1 MNLETEKLLPL
12 EKQIDEMEILDAI
25 SLMIRN
31 NIEGIQVL
39 ESSKKE
45 ICILVLIEIYV
56 EVKAIY

>member
-39 ESSKKE
+39 ESSKE
-45 ICILVLIEIYV
+45 ICLAVDCIY
-56 EVKAIY
+56 KNF